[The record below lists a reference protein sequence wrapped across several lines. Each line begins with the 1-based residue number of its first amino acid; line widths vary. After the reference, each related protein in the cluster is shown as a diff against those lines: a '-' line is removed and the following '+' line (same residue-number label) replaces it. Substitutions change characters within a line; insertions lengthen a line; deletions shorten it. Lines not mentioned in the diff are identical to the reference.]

1 MKSNPEP
8 KFDPKRIQTLSLGEN
23 PLRFAISGITN
34 FLPQLVD
41 AIQSAEPVD
50 ESLKGFIIKELGD
63 IETNA
68 AKLDLH
74 LVDHPHGGVS
84 LHLHISPVQLGG
96 TIGKPIHT
104 AALPPDF
111 KPPLAPVDTS
121 VV

>member
-8 KFDPKRIQTLSLGEN
+8 KFDPQRIQTLSLGEN

-34 FLPQLVD
+34 FLPQLAD
-41 AIQSAEPVD
+41 AVTHAEPMC

-96 TIGKPIHT
+96 NISKPVRP
-104 AALPPDF
+104 AALPPELN
-111 KPPLAPVDTS
+111 PALAPVDTS
-121 VV
+121 AV